1 MFECEKTLSEGWML
15 PADTPLSLRPI
26 AAKALSVVQSGQ
38 GYPVDPPPFHGNV
51 GVWTVA
57 LGEEIRL
64 PAFVIKLTLDPNR
77 GLTKPAE
84 CIDLDPTGP
93 TRRSP
98 CWSSRQ
104 KSDRPYCL
112 NTKISCGQ
120 SPHPPAAIV
129 QIACIGTRPRPAH
142 HHFKLDNV

>member
-1 MFECEKTLSEGWML
+1 MLFCSSPFTDTDTVTPGQAPQLRSRHMQHTTWREMLECEKTLSEEWML

-38 GYPVDPPPFHGNV
+38 GYPVEPPPFQGDD

-64 PAFVIKLTLDPNR
+64 PPFVIKLTRDPNR

-84 CIDLDPTGP
+84 CIDIDPNWANSAAP
-93 TRRSP
+93 
-98 CWSSRQ
+98 
-104 KSDRPYCL
+104 L
-112 NTKISCGQ
+112 LVFETKE
-120 SPHPPAAIV
+120 
-129 QIACIGTRPRPAH
+129 
-142 HHFKLDNV
+142 